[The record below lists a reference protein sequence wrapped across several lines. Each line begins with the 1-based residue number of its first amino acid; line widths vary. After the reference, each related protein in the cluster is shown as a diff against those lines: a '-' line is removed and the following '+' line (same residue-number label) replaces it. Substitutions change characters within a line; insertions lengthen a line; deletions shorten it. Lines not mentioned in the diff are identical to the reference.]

1 MRLSR
6 GQVEQVS
13 QTSDETAV
21 RIGRFFELCL
31 TLLISTMF
39 GANVFAG
46 IVDPFTICFVSS
58 ALVLRLLRSRQVV
71 DWAIS
76 SRVGTALALAFMGF
90 YPLDVLYVSGDFVAA
105 TLRLLFLFTGL
116 KLLVALRN
124 RDYFYLSVLAML
136 QLMTASM
143 FIAGMSFVVI
153 LLTFLVLSGTT
164 FAAFE
169 VKRGCERAARTVE
182 ADHSRRRMNA
192 QLSFLGAT
200 LGVAILVVSV
210 GLFFVL
216 PRARSAASPLLR
228 GDFAVGFGA
237 EVNLGQTG
245 ELIPDPTPVMR
256 VEAIEGGPFN
266 RLHWKGL
273 VFHHF
278 DGVRWTAPN
287 VRSRVLRATSG
298 SYARR
303 SSHVRTLENSRRI
316 RYRVALEPLSTDS
329 LFIPG
334 EPESLTG
341 AFKRLIYSN
350 MGGFRVSQTP
360 YSTLNY
366 QGASW
371 IVDRSKLERAR
382 VAELFSEGFRSLYLQ
397 VPNFDPR
404 VMSLM
409 DEVTG
414 KAATSLLK
422 AQLLETYFQSE
433 LGYTLDLP
441 DFLPED
447 PIAHF
452 LFERRKGHC
461 EYFASAMA
469 LMLRLH
475 GIPTRL
481 VNGFAGGLE
490 NPLTGL
496 HVLRAS
502 DAHSWVEAYIPG
514 YGWLEFDPT
523 PERPPPMGG
532 PWMMS
537 LWLYWDAVQSA
548 WMEWVVDYDMDQ
560 QIILAKAVRERTQS
574 AVMSGALALDKLQ
587 QAGRRIVEALTALK
601 GAASPSAVD
610 WKWPAGILLLA
621 AALWLFG
628 RWIRYTLPRWRLRK
642 GRAKPKD
649 CSFAY
654 LQALRFLERKGFTR
668 RDDQT
673 AEEFAAGIEDVSL
686 GQRFRALVDHYN
698 RARFGRDREAERRL
712 PDLLAALQERA

>member
-1 MRLSR
+1 M
-6 GQVEQVS
+6 EQAP
-13 QTSDETAV
+13 QTSADTVA
-21 RIGRFFELCL
+21 RIGLFFELCL
-31 TLLISTMF
+31 TLLISTTF
-39 GANVFAG
+39 GANVLAG
-46 IVDPFTICFVSS
+46 IVDPFTLCFVVS
-58 ALVLRLLRSRQVV
+58 ALVMRLLRSRDIV

-76 SRVGTALALAFMGF
+76 SRVGTALALAFIGF
-90 YPLDVLYVSGDFVAA
+90 YPLDILYVSGDFVGA

-143 FIAGMSFVVI
+143 FIAGMSFLVI
-153 LLTFLVLSGTT
+153 LLTFLVLAGTT
-164 FAAFE
+164 YATFE

-182 ADHSRRRMNA
+182 SESSQRRMNT
-192 QLSFLGAT
+192 QLTVLGTA
-200 LGVAILVVSV
+200 LGFSILVVSV

-256 VEAIEGGPFN
+256 VETIEGGPFD
-266 RLHWKGL
+266 RLRWKGL

-278 DGVRWTAPN
+278 DGVRWTAPG
-287 VRSRVLRATSG
+287 VRSRVMTATSG
-298 SYARR
+298 TYSRR
-303 SSHVRTLENSRRI
+303 SSHIRTLENSHRV
-316 RYRVALEPLSTDS
+316 RYRVALEPLSTDT
-329 LFIPG
+329 LFVPG

-341 AFKRLIYSN
+341 AFKRLIYSD
-350 MGGFRVSQTP
+350 MGGFRVGETP
-360 YSTLNY
+360 YSTLKY

-371 IVDRSKLERAR
+371 IVDRSKLKRAP
-382 VAELFSEGFRSLYLQ
+382 VAELFSDGFHSLYLQ
-397 VPNFDPR
+397 VPKVDPR
-404 VMSLM
+404 VATLM
-409 DEVTG
+409 DEVTDAG
-414 KAATSLLK
+414 ATSLLK
-422 AQLLETYFQSE
+422 AQLLEQYFQTE
-433 LGYTLDLP
+433 IGYTLDLP

-452 LFERRKGHC
+452 LFERREGHC

-475 GIPTRL
+475 GIPSRL
-481 VNGFAGGLE
+481 VSGFAGGLE

-523 PERPPPMGG
+523 PERPSSMGG

-548 WMEWVVDYDMDQ
+548 WMEWVVDYDLDQ

-574 AVMSGALALDKLQ
+574 AVMSGALALEKLQ
-587 QAGRRIVEALTALK
+587 QAGRQIVEALTALK
-601 GAASPSAVD
+601 GAAATSLID
-610 WKWPAGILLLA
+610 WKWPAGIALLA
-621 AALWLFG
+621 AMLWLFVTWL
-628 RWIRYTLPRWRLRK
+628 RQALPRWRLRK
-642 GRAKPKD
+642 GRAKPQD
-649 CSFAY
+649 SSFAY
-654 LQALRFLERKGFTR
+654 AQALRYLERKGFTR

-673 AEEFAAGIEDVSL
+673 AEEFAAAIGDVSL
-686 GQRFRALVDHYN
+686 GERFRALVDGYN
-698 RARFGRDREAERRL
+698 RARFGRDREAERCL
-712 PDLLAALQERA
+712 PELLAALQERA